1 ETAPGAPALLTAEDV
16 WSYGDL
22 AAAASRLAYRLRHL
36 GAGPEVPVAVLVERS
51 PELIVA
57 LLGVLAAG
65 SFFVPLDPGH
75 PPERL
80 AGLLARTGARLAVIC
95 GPQERW
101 QGLLPEGVAPVCLE
115 GEAAAAETGDP
126 AALPGFAIPAESL
139 AYLMFTSGSTGEP
152 KGVAV
157 TQRNI
162 IRLVRGQGD
171 APAAGMGPGTVSAQL
186 APAAFDGS
194 TLEIWGA
201 LLNGGALA
209 IAPPRTPSIAEL
221 GAFLGRHQVTFLVL
235 TAGLFHQ
242 VAEEPPA
249 GLASLRRLVAGGDVL
264 SPSHVRRILEALPGL
279 TMVNGYGP
287 TEVTTLTCCWE
298 MRDAAALRETETVPI
313 GRPIGNTVVYVLDPR
328 MQPVPAGVWGELHA
342 GGDGLARGYLGRPDL
357 TAERFVP
364 DPFAALHGTPGARL
378 YRTGDLVRWRSPEG
392 AEARI
397 EFLDRNDRQVKIRG
411 FRIEPDEVE
420 AVLAAHPQVREAAV
434 IVRGGGP
441 IMVADKR
448 LVAYVA
454 CAEEWSAELE
464 AELRRYLGAR
474 LPEPMTPSAFVA
486 LPALPLTPNG
496 KVDRKALAAV
506 APERRGDASAAPR
519 TPTEEA
525 LARLWVEVLGA
536 ERTGGR
542 VGVNDSFFELG
553 GHSLMATRLVS
564 RIRATLG
571 VEVPLQSLFQTP
583 TVAAIATL
591 VDSLGGAPAGGGDE
605 AGGAD
610 EVRKTAAGEPEGRP
624 NLANLDAGKKSALFE
639 LLRRR
644 TGKDRN
650 SERILPRRDREAPPP
665 LSFGQERLWFLDR
678 LEPGNTTLNMP
689 FALRLRGP
697 VDIPALR
704 RALSAITGRHEVLRT
719 AFR

>member
-171 APAAGMGPGTVSAQL
+171 APAAGMGPGTVAAQL

-364 DPFAALHGTPGARL
+364 DPFAAGARL
-378 YRTGDLVRWRSPEG
+378 YRTGDL
-392 AEARI
+392 ARRRPDGEI
-397 EFLDRNDRQVKIRG
+397 DFLGRIDDQVKIRG
-411 FRIEPDEVE
+411 VRIEPAEV
-420 AVLAAHPQVREAAV
+420 AAALCSLPGVHDAVVLAHGEGSGDRRLIAYAVAA
-434 IVRGGGP
+434 P
-441 IMVADKR
+441 
-448 LVAYVA
+448 
-454 CAEEWSAELE
+454 
-464 AELRRYLGAR
+464 GAR
-474 LPEPMTPSAFVA
+474 VDAAALRESLLGLLPRPMVPAAIVP

-496 KVDRKALAAV
+496 KLDR
-506 APERRGDASAAPR
+506 R
-519 TPTEEA
+519 A
-525 LARLWVEVLGA
+525 LARLAPRPASEEGRSAALQTPAEELLTGIWAEVLGVEA
-536 ERTGGR
+536 VGR
-542 VGVNDSFFELG
+542 EDDFFALG
-553 GHSLMATRLVS
+553 GHSLLALRVQARL
-564 RIRATLG
+564 R
-571 VEVPLQSLFQTP
+571 
-583 TVAAIATL
+583 
-591 VDSLGGAPAGGGDE
+591 
-605 AGGAD
+605 
-610 EVRKTAAGEPEGRP
+610 
-624 NLANLDAGKKSALFE
+624 
-639 LLRRR
+639 
-644 TGKDRN
+644 
-650 SERILPRRDREAPPP
+650 
-665 LSFGQERLWFLDR
+665 ERLGAEL
-678 LEPGNTTLNMP
+678 P
-689 FALRLRGP
+689 
-697 VDIPALR
+697 
-704 RALSAITGRHEVLRT
+704 
-719 AFR
+719 